1 MILKGVGIGRGVA
14 VGPVLRMAEP
24 LPEPKDEPRAASV
37 SAEAENA
44 RVTKALAA
52 VNADLNRRAQEAA
65 NGDEGTKQAAE
76 ILQAVAMFA
85 SDPALAANI
94 AKMVDDGK
102 TGERAVLEGFGQV
115 EEMFRQIGGYQGE
128 RAADLHDV
136 GQRVIAELMGRP
148 APGVPQ
154 SETPFVLVA
163 KDLSPA
169 DTASLDLDKTLAI
182 VTSEGGP
189 TSHTA
194 ILCRARGIVA
204 VVSAAEAVD
213 LTDGET
219 VIVNAARGEVT
230 TDPTD
235 EQLAAA
241 HDAKLRADKAKELR
255 GQPGQLKD
263 GHRIPLLANVGKP
276 SDAKTA
282 LEYGA
287 EGVGLFRTEF
297 LFIGNEEPPTVEE
310 QTKAYAELL
319 AQFPG
324 KKVVIRLLDAGA
336 DKPLPFLTPEDEPNP
351 ALGLRGLR
359 TLAQHKA
366 VLEGQLKA
374 LAAAD
379 AQTDA
384 DLWVMAPM
392 VADEW
397 EAEYFTKLGKSFG
410 LKFVGSMAE
419 VPSIAVMADKVSQV
433 TDFVSIGTNDL
444 TQYTLA
450 ADRTLG
456 SVSNYQTAWHP
467 AVLRV
472 IKMICEAGNKNGM
485 PVGVCGEAAADPDLA
500 VVLAGLGVNSL
511 SMTPVALDDVRA
523 ELAQHTLEEA
533 QQIAEKAL
541 NGDFYNPPQW
551 CELGE

>member
-1 MILKGVGIGRGVA
+1 MIIKGVGIGRGVA

-94 AKMVDDGK
+94 AKMVDEGK
-102 TGERAVLEGFGQV
+102 TGERAVLDGFGQV

-204 VVSAAEAVD
+204 VVSATEAVE
-213 LTDGET
+213 LADGET
-219 VIVNAARGEVT
+219 VIVNAAKSEVT

-374 LAAAD
+374 LAEAD

>member
-204 VVSAAEAVD
+204 VVSAAEVVD

-219 VIVNAARGEVT
+219 VIVNAAKGEVT

-374 LAAAD
+374 LAEAD

-533 QQIAEKAL
+533 QQIAAKAL

>member
-14 VGPVLRMAEP
+14 VGPVLRMADP

-219 VIVNAARGEVT
+219 VIVNAAKGEVT

-374 LAAAD
+374 LAEAD
-379 AQTDA
+379 AQTAA

-533 QQIAEKAL
+533 RQIAAKAL

>member
-219 VIVNAARGEVT
+219 VIVNAAKGEVT
-230 TDPTD
+230 TDPID

-533 QQIAEKAL
+533 QQIAAKAL